1 MVRLVKVGKAVKP
14 VRVRCW
20 RDLVHFTGLLRVRC
34 GWDLVHFTGLLRVR
48 CGQGLVHFR
57 PCVYDKVLI
66 SASLCWLSLYNI

>member
-14 VRVRCW
+14 VRVRCG

-48 CGQGLVHFR
+48 CGQDLVHFTGLLR
-57 PCVYDKVLI
+57 VTWAAPGTLHR
-66 SASLCWLSLYNI
+66 AA